1 MFMQRANGILLNLI
15 FFFQVLLLF
24 LLFFESRVVLPSW
37 LQIAGRLHPAILHV
51 PIGLLVFLGV
61 LLLARNEFKEKPFRR
76 ILLILLTSI
85 AITTSITAL
94 FGFFLSLQSGY
105 DEGAIVQH
113 KIVGILLS
121 FLCYVLLLIY
131 QNSDR
136 TTPAFYTLTAIAIGF
151 MFFAGHSGGSITHG
165 GNFVFAPLTQVAAG
179 PEENASIYQSVI
191 FPVLEKKCVAC
202 HNEAKAK
209 GKLIMTS
216 TDDFLRGG
224 EHGKEWIEGKPEESR
239 LIKFIHLPLS
249 DDNHMPPDG
258 KPQLSKQEIVLLE
271 QWIKNGADFN
281 VTADALKESDS
292 LRMIAAS
299 METTGHKKVQDY
311 AFSAVSES
319 TIRKLTSPGRVVFPL
334 FQNSPALQADFFMAE
349 SFNMKALEEL
359 EPVKEQLVILNLSKM
374 PVTDDGLSV
383 IAGFRNLERLNIN
396 FTEISGAGLSRLRAL
411 EKLQSLSLAGT
422 NVDANGIKVL
432 FDLPQ
437 LTELYVWNTK
447 ITEEDKSTFEKQFPQ
462 VTVVTTQFKNDKIL
476 RLGKPGLANEGIVRQ
491 GELVALRHSM
501 PAVKIYYTLDGT
513 QPDTTKGDV
522 FRDPFKL
529 ESTKKVKAIACKDG
543 WYCSSMFEITCFLD
557 GYTPEKTELLTK
569 TDSYFRGDGV
579 KALTDKEIG
588 FIEVLNAPPWIGY
601 KETDFAAGFDFGSK
615 PPEVKEIVISYADSP
630 GGSFFPPEEV
640 EVWGGSGRERLRLI
654 TSLRPQMPEK
664 YRAQQVEA
672 LRIPITPSQF
682 PYYKIVAKPIAKLPA
697 WHNSKGKKGWLLIDE
712 VIFN

>member
-1 MFMQRANGILLNLI
+1 MFMQRANGLLLSLI
-15 FFFQVLLLF
+15 FFFQGLLLF

-37 LQIAGRLHPAILHV
+37 LQVAGRLHPAILHV

-61 LLLARNEFKEKPFRR
+61 LLLARNEFKEKPLRR
-76 ILLILLTSI
+76 ITLILLTTI
-85 AITTSITAL
+85 AITASMTAL
-94 FGFFLSLQSGY
+94 FGFFLSLQGGY
-105 DEGAIVQH
+105 EDGSMFQH
-113 KIVGILLS
+113 KIAGMLLS
-121 FLCYVLLLIY
+121 FLCYGMLLIFK
-131 QNSDR
+131 NSDKA
-136 TTPAFYTLTAIAIGF
+136 TPAFYTLTITAIGF
-151 MFFAGHSGGSITHG
+151 MFFTGHTGGSITHG
-165 GNFVFAPLTQVAAG
+165 GNFIFAPVTQVGTG

-191 FPVLEKKCVAC
+191 FPVLEKKCVTC

-209 GKLIMTS
+209 GKLVMTS
-216 TDDFLRGG
+216 IDDFLRGG

-239 LIKFIHLPLS
+239 LIKFIHLPLT

-258 KPQLSKQEIVLLE
+258 KPQLSKQEIALLE
-271 QWIKNGADFN
+271 QWIKSGADFN
-281 VTADALKESDS
+281 VTTEVLKESDS

-299 METTGHKKVQDY
+299 MQTTTHKDAQDY
-311 AFSAVSES
+311 TFSAVSES
-319 TIRKLTSPGRVVFPL
+319 IVRGLPSPGRVVFPL
-334 FQNSPALQADFFMAE
+334 YQNSPALQADFFMAE
-349 SFNMKALEEL
+349 SFNIKALEEL
-359 EPVKEQLVILNLSKM
+359 DPVREQLVILNLSKM
-374 PVTDDGLSV
+374 PVTDNDLSAV
-383 IAGFRNLERLNIN
+383 ARFKNLERLNIN
-396 FTEISGAGLSRLRAL
+396 FSEIGGTGLSALRTL

-422 NVDANGIKVL
+422 HVDAKGIRPL

-437 LTELYVWNTK
+437 LTQLYVWNTK
-447 ITEEDKSTFEKQFPQ
+447 VTEEDKTALEKQFPQ

-476 RLGKPGLANEGIVRQ
+476 KLGKPGLANEGIVRQ
-491 GELVALRHSM
+491 GELVALKHSM

-529 ESTKKVKAIACKDG
+529 ESTKKVKAIACKEG

-579 KALTDKEIG
+579 KAITDKEIG
-588 FIEVLNAPPWIGY
+588 FIEVLNAPPWVGY

-640 EVWGGSGRERLRLI
+640 EVWGGSDRDRLRLI

-672 LRIPITPSQF
+672 LRVPITPSQF
-682 PYYKIVAKPIAKLPA
+682 PYYKIVAKPIAKLPS